1 MMTLNQVIAKAEEA
15 WREIVAEH
23 RQELER
29 LCLEKGAT
37 ECELDMVLAE
47 HDRLEQEWIQEKRDE
62 LRTELIAMSRIRL
75 H

>member
-1 MMTLNQVIAKAEEA
+1 MMTLAEVLAKAEQS

-23 RQELER
+23 RLELER
-29 LCLEKGAT
+29 LCIENSAT
-37 ECELDMVLAE
+37 ERELDMVLAE
-47 HDRLEQEWIQEKRDE
+47 HDRLEQEWIAEKRDD